1 MEAIGMQQQGAQANA
16 NGRMLEQDIAHRL
29 ISHGYCEVPAYG
41 RERYFHPQPFTVPFF
56 VRCTRGLQDQ
66 PFQSIYDLEWRV
78 DFYVWHAVKHP
89 SGLIIE
95 AKYQQGGGSVDEKY
109 PFILGSLQR
118 QQAETMVL
126 FLGQGMRRES
136 IAWCRRNCPPRCLIM
151 TWEEFVLY
159 ANKGRL

>member
-1 MEAIGMQQQGAQANA
+1 
-16 NGRMLEQDIAHRL
+16 L
-29 ISHGYCEVPAYG
+29 
-41 RERYFHPQPFTVPFF
+41 TW
-56 VRCTRGLQDQ
+56 TRFPL
-66 PFQSIYDLEWRV
+66 QSIYDLDWRV